1 MKIRFGILILF
12 LVAPITAYGHSEFF
26 FPRLFTPA
34 ELPNTGFALLNPD
47 NFTATVTLYMISAA
61 GSQVSPLATLRIGAG
76 GQLSKKGSE
85 LFPNATGSGWVY
97 VVTDAE
103 GMQAFWV
110 IYDAGITFLDGAEAV
125 QLDTFGPDQ
134 IIPFVAGQTELSVI
148 NPNGIDVPVTIRLF
162 GNDGELATAFN
173 RQIPKA
179 GGYQTD
185 VSSMFP
191 SADMTRARYIRIRTT
206 SAPIASVAQVR
217 GFLVPNESAIINGM
231 NVAPS
236 RAELNFPHVING
248 GLTGTNYTTVIG
260 VTNVS
265 PSSQTVT
272 ITFNPDAGGA
282 ISVTRTISGSGALRE
297 TAQSLFNLAPE
308 FQSGWVRVNGM
319 AAITGFAA
327 YADSIA
333 GGFAVVPAGA
343 SQTNLFFSHI
353 ADGPPQWQTGLALLN
368 VSDTP
373 ANVEV
378 YAVDPIGKLIGSARL
393 TLDPGRKIA
402 KVIHELIPETRG
414 VNGGFVFVR
423 TTNNVPLYGMELF
436 YTEDLKVL
444 SNVAAAKLVPGVI
457 YTPPS
462 Q

>member
-1 MKIRFGILILF
+1 
-12 LVAPITAYGHSEFF
+12 
-26 FPRLFTPA
+26 LFTPA

-47 NFTATVTLYMISAA
+47 NFTATVTLYLVSAA
-61 GSQVSPLATLRIGAG
+61 GAQVSPLVTLRIGPG
-76 GQLSKKGSE
+76 GQLSRKGSE
-85 LFPNATGSGWVY
+85 LFPNATTSGWVY
-97 VVTDAE
+97 VVTDGE

-162 GNDGELATAFN
+162 GNDAELAPPFM
-173 RQIPKA
+173 RQIVRA
-179 GGYQTD
+179 GGYQSD

-191 SADMTRARYIRIRTT
+191 SADMTQARYIRIRTT
-206 SAPIASVAQVR
+206 QAPIASLVQIR
-217 GFLVPNESAIINGM
+217 GFLVPTESAIINGT
-231 NVAPS
+231 NVAPAS
-236 RAELNFPHVING
+236 AELNFPHVING
-248 GLTGTNYTTVIG
+248 GLTGANYTTVIG

-265 PSSQTVT
+265 TSSQTVT
-272 ITFNPDAGGA
+272 ITFNPDAGA
-282 ISVTRTISGSGALRE
+282 PITVTRTLSANGALRE

-308 FQSGWVRVNGM
+308 FQSGWVRASGTG
-319 AAITGFAA
+319 AITGFAA

-333 GGFAVVPAGA
+333 GGFAVVPAGV
-343 SQTNLFFSHI
+343 SQTNLFFPHI
-353 ADGPPQWQTGLALLN
+353 ADGPPQWQTGIALLN
-368 VSDTP
+368 VSSTP

-378 YAVDPIGKLIGSARL
+378 YAVTPTASLIGSARL
-393 TLDPGRKIA
+393 TLDPGKKIA
-402 KVIHELIPETRG
+402 NVIHELIPQTRG

-444 SNVAAAKLVPGVI
+444 SNVAAAKLSPFVV